1 MIKGNEERNKLKVEF
16 LMKTPEDLRELIF
29 KYNIARKKRNKWG
42 TVEYEELKKGK
53 LGKKG
58 KTDIEIIESAANPQP
73 SAKDVANDIYKVLGD
88 QPLKVLNKYNM
99 FE

>member
-1 MIKGNEERNKLKVEF
+1 M
-16 LMKTPEDLRELIF
+16 
-29 KYNIARKKRNKWG
+29 NIV
-42 TVEYEELKKGK
+42 TIKKGETWE
-53 LGKKG
+53 KG